1 MQQTLQTVSNER
13 FRRSAWLL
21 PLLLVFVLV
30 PEAAF
35 AMPWDG
41 PLQQFQ
47 ANLTGPVAQAIAAI
61 VFVVAGLLIAFG
73 EVHGILGTVLRIAL
87 GLSFALMAV
96 QWVGIFGGGG
106 SWT

>member
-1 MQQTLQTVSNER
+1 MSRTKRV
-13 FRRSAWLL
+13 
-21 PLLLVFVLV
+21 V
-30 PEAAF
+30 PESIKRTVPTLFLFLALVLAPEMVF

-47 ANLTGPVAQAIAAI
+47 TNLTGPVAQAVAAI

-87 GLSFALMAV
+87 GLSFALMAA

>member
-1 MQQTLQTVSNER
+1 MQQHLQSTTH
-13 FRRSAWLL
+13 RRTKPMAWLI
-21 PLLLVFVLV
+21 PLLLLIVLA
-30 PEAAF
+30 PETAF

>member
-1 MQQTLQTVSNER
+1 MQQHLQTTTNGCDKP
-13 FRRSAWLL
+13 AIWLL
-21 PLLLVFVLV
+21 PILLLFVLA
-30 PEAAF
+30 PEAAY

>member
-1 MQQTLQTVSNER
+1 MQRTQPAVTKR
-13 FRRSAWLL
+13 HIKPSAWLF
-21 PLLLVFVLV
+21 PLLLAFVLA
-30 PEAAF
+30 PEAVF